1 MYEGIVDIDFWT
13 ALFTLC
19 NMIITFLLLRK
30 FLFNPVKK
38 MIDDRQK
45 EIDDLYAD
53 AGRQQA
59 EAGALQEEYRKHIAR
74 AAEEREEILRDATRR
89 AEKRQQEILNEASA
103 GAAAIRQKAE
113 ADIAQEKKKAL
124 NEAKNEISGLALE
137 IASKVVDKELK
148 SQDQTALIEEFI
160 RGIGDE
166 V

>member
-13 ALFTLC
+13 ALFTFC

-30 FLFNPVKK
+30 FLFRPVKK

-59 EAGALQEEYRKHIAR
+59 EAGALQEEYRRHIAR
-74 AAEEREEILRDATRR
+74 ASEEREEILRDATRQ

-113 ADIAQEKKKAL
+113 ADIAREKKKAI
-124 NEAKNEISGLALE
+124 NEAKDEISGLALE

-148 SQDQTALIEEFI
+148 PQDQTALIEEFI
-160 RGIGDE
+160 REIGDE